1 MTVLPGE
8 PGRMVRGMRNV
19 TDTLFCLH
27 SARCQMPGHPHS
39 HAYNRTSSRTQ
50 GLVLAFPLVSC
61 IPQMSGLASVCAWG
75 GQQTTGNGYC
85 HFRRVQEARAALW
98 APRASWATR
107 EYACGVMAPNLK
119 LTPKLNHGP
128 KARHIP
134 GPLVHV

>member
-1 MTVLPGE
+1 VPVQTEMTVLPGE

-61 IPQMSGLASVCAWG
+61 IPQMTGLASVCVHGEVSRRLVMDIVIFAG
-75 GQQTTGNGYC
+75 CKRPARPCGPPGLHGQ
-85 HFRRVQEARAALW
+85 HVSMRV
-98 APRASWATR
+98 
-107 EYACGVMAPNLK
+107 V
-119 LTPKLNHGP
+119 
-128 KARHIP
+128 
-134 GPLVHV
+134 